1 MSFSATILFSPPNA
15 NEAKCC
21 CCTCKRE
28 PGAEGPAPLP
38 PPSCTPITVS
48 GHGLAVEN
56 SEQLLHV
63 IYQRVDKVFGLAE
76 AALGLA
82 RANNEALRRL
92 EEEVGALRRG
102 AAATPLKASP
112 PQVPELEPQQEE
124 EEEEEEEA
132 EGLGNGVQVV
142 IEELKQLGA
151 AAGPPDRLGFS
162 PMQPADSGGLGGDLL
177 GRDAFWESRQ
187 ATLTVADMSLEDA
200 SRGEA
205 RFSLGFASTPC
216 RKRSN
221 GQKNARR
228 KRDLVLSKLVHNKSW
243 LPAPLEPRSPGS
255 QPPCSNPLDPTP
267 LPENPGVL
275 ASSPPALTH

>member
-1 MSFSATILFSPPNA
+1 
-15 NEAKCC
+15 
-21 CCTCKRE
+21 
-28 PGAEGPAPLP
+28 
-38 PPSCTPITVS
+38 
-48 GHGLAVEN
+48 
-56 SEQLLHV
+56 
-63 IYQRVDKVFGLAE
+63 KVFGLAE

-162 PMQPADSGGLGGDLL
+162 PMQPADSGGLGG
-177 GRDAFWESRQ
+177 
-187 ATLTVADMSLEDA
+187 
-200 SRGEA
+200 
-205 RFSLGFASTPC
+205 
-216 RKRSN
+216 
-221 GQKNARR
+221 
-228 KRDLVLSKLVHNKSW
+228 KLVHNVH
-243 LPAPLEPRSPGS
+243 
-255 QPPCSNPLDPTP
+255 NHIT
-267 LPENPGVL
+267 N
-275 ASSPPALTH
+275 